1 MKQIAKNYD
10 DCNVIEKLA
19 IQHGIA
25 KAVDV
30 PTAMR
35 VSGQLLPE
43 QVKTTLSTV
52 KNGDKLLKQV
62 TMHTA
67 KGKTVDL
74 NLLSVNDN
82 GLIAPNYGTQGTFN
96 NNLTNIGTKLTLQG
110 LQYPYFL
117 SDDVLLEKVGEPEFM
132 SEVEQILVGGASK
145 ALGKLALKGTADTKT
160 GTQGTE
166 AYMLTCSTG
175 YPTLFAADSDVKDV
189 VYSNTSMIA
198 LFKLMND
205 ACEAEFA
212 GEEDLTIYVSKA
224 DYDKYADELQALNA
238 SGTAYLEGKPLFY
251 KGMPVE
257 WLPQMPVNRAFMT
270 PKKNLVVALST
281 DSLAIETARSIRGA
295 GYDIVLNFHAD
306 FGYFTGKAVVFA
318 SV

>member
-1 MKQIAKNYD
+1 MKEINKTYN
-10 DCNVIEKLA
+10 DCNVVEKLA
-19 IQHGIA
+19 ILHGIA

-35 VSGQLLPE
+35 VGGQLLPE

-52 KNGDKLLKQV
+52 KNGDKLFKQI

-74 NLLSVNDN
+74 NLFSVNEN
-82 GLIAPNYGTQGTFN
+82 GLIAPNYGTAGVFN
-96 NNLTNIGTKLTLQG
+96 NNITDVGTKLTLQG

-117 SDDVLLEKVGEPEFM
+117 SDDVLLEKATEPEFM
-132 SEVEQILVGGASK
+132 GEVEEILIGGAAK

-175 YPTLFAADSDVKDV
+175 YPTLFAGDTDVNDV
-189 VYSNTSMIA
+189 VYNASPVAMFA
-198 LFKLMND
+198 LMN
-205 ACEAEFA
+205 AAMPAEYA
-212 GEEDLTIYVSKA
+212 GEEDLTIFVSKA

-238 SGTAYLEGKPLFY
+238 SGTAFLEGKPLFY

-257 WLPQMPVNRAFMT
+257 WLPQMPASRAFMA
-270 PKKNLVVALST
+270 P
-281 DSLAIETARSIRGA
+281 
-295 GYDIVLNFHAD
+295 
-306 FGYFTGKAVVFA
+306 
-318 SV
+318 